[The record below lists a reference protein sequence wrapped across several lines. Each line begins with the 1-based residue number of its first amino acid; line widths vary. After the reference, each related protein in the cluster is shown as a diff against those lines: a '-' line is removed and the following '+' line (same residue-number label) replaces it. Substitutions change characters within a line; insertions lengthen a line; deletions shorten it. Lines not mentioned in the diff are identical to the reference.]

1 MLAMTRW
8 FHYLCLSLLITV
20 AAHAETPELHAFV
33 PGSYQQLASQNAKHP
48 WVLIVW
54 SITCPSCIKDMTLI
68 SELHKKYPALKLI
81 LLAADDL
88 SATQQV
94 QAILT
99 KYGLSELE
107 NWVYADDNTQKLS
120 YEIDPN
126 WFGELPRTYFYTL
139 AQQRTGVS
147 GVIKQ
152 ADFETMF
159 AKITQAK

>member
-1 MLAMTRW
+1 MLALTRW
-8 FHYLCLSLLITV
+8 LQYLCLSLFITV

-68 SELHKKYPALKLI
+68 SELHKKYPELKLI

-99 KYGLSELE
+99 KYGLNQLE

-126 WFGELPRTYFYTL
+126 WYGELPRTYFYTRT
-139 AQQRTGVS
+139 QQRTGVS
-147 GVIKQ
+147 GVIKHD
-152 ADFETMF
+152 DFDAMF